1 MWINFVS
8 WAGRLWAAVESCRPG
23 HVLSQ
28 SASLT
33 PVRRNVY
40 LGLRSSL
47 TAVNVTGLG
56 GGYWGMDGH
65 IRECTS
71 GEVIAAC
78 HVQGFTRI
86 KNQDVASF

>member
-1 MWINFVS
+1 MWVNFVS
-8 WAGRLWAAVESCRPG
+8 WAGRLLAAVESCRSG

-40 LGLRSSL
+40 LGLCSTL

-56 GGYWGMDGH
+56 GAGGALGDLGGRGVDELSTLAM
-65 IRECTS
+65 S
-71 GEVIAAC
+71 GVYL
-78 HVQGFTRI
+78 FI
-86 KNQDVASF
+86 KTQFVASF